1 MLKKLL
7 ILSLLLINLLQS
19 QYQISGKVYD
29 SNTNEPL
36 AGANVFVKELNTGT
50 TTNFDGEFTL
60 RLNTRGKFNLK
71 IDYVGYKSVDTLID
85 LNRSGIVLSIGMKPD
100 VVKLGE
106 VEVSGSVEKNGI
118 SLKNYVAAKQLSRGI
133 FDGLS
138 YEQIK
143 LTIASTSSEL
153 MNKIVGVSVK
163 QGKFV
168 NVRGVYERYNLA
180 TLNGSFLPSPEPD
193 QKAFTFDLIPAGL
206 IQEVKVIKTFSP
218 ELPGNFGGGIVDIKT
233 IEFSE
238 ALSNSLN
245 LSVAGIPDA
254 TFRRFFVYGM
264 NRLNAFGP
272 SNITTGLPSS
282 LPEDLSKLP
291 HEQRILFAK
300 DIKNLWN
307 RNTFYYIP
315 NFRMN
320 FLSMGKIPFGGLSY
334 SFGVIYS
341 GESSKRNLEVYEY
354 EWDGSKRFEYTGDR
368 ISRASQLT
376 GYFDLKT
383 KFSEQIVGFRGMI
396 VGIYEDES
404 ANLRG
409 FQYTDQWAEQNQM
422 SIKFNQRNLYFW
434 QLYGEHLFGDVK
446 INWQGSTSSIL
457 NTEPDSRRLVY
468 QRDIDNPNSRFSIL
482 LGPQASFKNG
492 GILYSYLKD
501 NLNEVKADVKFPIL
515 GIDLRS
521 GVNFWETKRNFKF
534 RLIGVVVTPFMNYQ
548 MYYLPPDSIFLP
560 ENFKRDGFSLD
571 EYVSGT
577 NRYKAY
583 DRVLAYYLLAEIPF
597 RIGNQRFNF
606 ASGLRVENSSQNI
619 YTRDFTNTKDEIIIR
634 KHYEI
639 FPSVELKYSP
649 THMINVK
656 LSYSQTVNRPEL
668 REIAPFAYYDFYS
681 QTTIVGNPQIQRAL
695 IFNYDLRAEIFSLG
709 EDMLSI
715 GVFHK
720 HIKSPI
726 EKVIITG
733 VALGKLRTFMNGK
746 FAKVSGLEVEFIKDL
761 KFLKVVG
768 NVSVLKSSVDVEK
781 TETTVERK
789 GRSLQ
794 GQPPYLV
801 NLLLVHE
808 KPESRFSASI
818 SYNLTGP
825 RIHDV
830 ATEYTEDIIEIAR
843 HQVDFRFGYRL
854 NRIISLSLS
863 GKNITASPIVLKQGK
878 EINQKITTVASI
890 SFGVNVKF

>member
-71 IDYVGYKSVDTLID
+71 ISYVGYKSVDTLID